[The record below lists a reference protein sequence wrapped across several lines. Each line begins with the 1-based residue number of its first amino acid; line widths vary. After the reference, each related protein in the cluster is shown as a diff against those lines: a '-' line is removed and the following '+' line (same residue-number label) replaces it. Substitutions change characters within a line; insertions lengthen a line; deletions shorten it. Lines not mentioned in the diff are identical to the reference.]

1 MANDRRGEL
10 KSTFDLAMERMAQRG
25 EGLAKLS
32 DGQKK
37 RLADLSAKT
46 KAKIAE
52 VEILHGKALTA
63 AREAGD
69 AEKIAQAE
77 EDMRREIRK
86 LRDTEEAEKARIRA
100 ES

>member
-1 MANDRRGEL
+1 MAKEKKGEL

-25 EGLAKLS
+25 EGLTRLS

-46 KAKIAE
+46 RAKIVE
-52 VEILHGKALTA
+52 VEILLGKSLAA
-63 AREAGD
+63 ARESGD

-77 EDMRREIRK
+77 DDMRRAIQK
-86 LRDTEEAEKARIRA
+86 LKDTEESEKAKIRA
-100 ES
+100 EG

>member
-37 RLADLSAKT
+37 RLADLSART
-46 KAKIAE
+46 QARIAE
-52 VEILHGKALTA
+52 VEILHGKTLA
-63 AREAGD
+63 AVRESGD
-69 AEKIAQAE
+69 AEKIAKAE
-77 EDMRREIRK
+77 DDMRREIRK
-86 LRDTEEAEKARIRA
+86 LKDTEESEKAKIRA
-100 ES
+100 EG